1 MSPIN
6 RPTGNNGR
14 EYWRSLDQL
23 SQTGEFK
30 EFLNREFPQGASE
43 LEQVENNDWSRRNF
57 ITLMGA
63 SLALAGL
70 TSCRRP
76 ETHVLPYVKAPEE
89 IIPGIPIHYATVMP
103 FGTGAYGVVVETHEG
118 RPTKIEGN
126 ELHPSTRGSSNAW
139 IQASILNLYD
149 PDRSRRVIQGAAEKT
164 WSDFTAYWRGE
175 LTKYQANRGAGLAV
189 IAEQHN
195 SPTFARLIRQF
206 KSSFPSAT
214 FVTWEPAGD
223 EQRIEGARIATGKI
237 AQPVYDLAKAS
248 VIVSLDCDFVYGETE
263 SVTNARGFAD
273 GRRLKSEN
281 ESMNRLYVVESAF
294 TSTGATADH
303 RVCLQARRIGAF
315 AVQLAQA
322 LKKLGMA
329 IPSID
334 GLSPVDLADIDSKWV
349 AEIAKELVAYRGRSV
364 VMAGRRLPAAVHA
377 LVCAINAALENVGN
391 TVSWHAAPD
400 ASVTSTSDF
409 AALVA
414 AMKGGSISA
423 LVVLGGNP
431 VYSAPVDLAFS
442 EAYKKVGVTIQLGT
456 HVDETAEM
464 STWHIPQSHY
474 MEAWGDARSVD
485 GTLSAIQPLIE
496 PLYHSKSDIEML
508 GFIASGTDA
517 RGYDIVRE
525 TWGAS
530 IFALDFESKW
540 RRALHDGVVADSRM
554 TADPAIINSVA
565 VANAL
570 RVIDIPTDK
579 LSSSSMEIVFS
590 VSGATFDGRWSNN
603 GWLQEAPDPI
613 TKLTWDNAA
622 IMSVGTAEVLGF
634 SSGDIAKANYAGRSI
649 DLPVWIVPGNA
660 DNSVTVALGYGRRS
674 AGSVGTNV
682 GFDVNAIRTSNAPYF
697 DAGLTLAKTGR
708 TYLFS
713 TTQDHGSMEG
723 RPIIREATYE
733 EYRKDP
739 NFAPEMVEHPPL
751 ESMWNEHKYDTGYQ
765 WGMVIDLNACVG
777 CNTCTVAC
785 QSENNIPIV
794 GKEQVRKGRE
804 MHWIRLDRYFA
815 GSPDEPSVMHQPMA
829 CHHCELAPCEQVCPV
844 AATVHDHEGLNVMV
858 YNRCIGTKYCA
869 NNCPYKVRRF
879 NFWNYTKDYPETIKM
894 AQNPDVTVR
903 SRGVMEKCTYCV
915 QRISE
920 GRITAKKENREI
932 RDGEVRSACQQ
943 ACPTG
948 AIVFGNIRDT
958 TSAVSQAKKINRN
971 YVVLSELNTKPR
983 TSFLARVRNPNPVL
997 EGVSCGRG

>member
-1 MSPIN
+1 MSSVN
-6 RPTGNNGR
+6 RPDGRNGR

-70 TSCRRP
+70 ASCRRP

-89 IIPGIPIHYATVMP
+89 IIPGIAIQYATAMP
-103 FGTGAYGVVVETHEG
+103 LGTGVYGVVVEAHEG

-126 ELHPSTRGSSNAW
+126 ELHPSTKGASNAW

-149 PDRSRRVIQGAAEKT
+149 PDRSRRVMQGASEKT
-164 WSDFTAYWRGE
+164 WSDVTSFWRGE
-175 LTKYQANRGAGLAV
+175 LTKHQANKGAGLAV
-189 IAEQHN
+189 LSEQHN
-195 SPTFARLIRQF
+195 SPTFARLVRQF
-206 KSSFPSAT
+206 KSAFPMAT

-223 EQRIEGARIATGKI
+223 ELKIEGIRIATGSV

-248 VIVSLDCDFVYGETE
+248 VIVSLDCDFVFGESE
-263 SVTNARGFAD
+263 SVVNARGFAD
-273 GRRLKSEN
+273 GRRLKSEK

-303 RVCLQARRIGAF
+303 RICLQVQRIGAF
-315 AVQLAQA
+315 AIRLAQA
-322 LKKLGMA
+322 LRAKGLA
-329 IPSID
+329 IPSAD
-334 GLSPVDLADIDSKWV
+334 GLSSIDLSDIDSKWV
-349 AEIAKELVAYRGRSV
+349 SELASELLSSRGRSV
-364 VMAGRRLPAAVHA
+364 VMAGRRLPAPVHA
-377 LVCAINAALENVGN
+377 LVCAINSALDNVGS
-391 TVSWHAAPD
+391 TVAWHSAPD
-400 ASVTSTSDF
+400 VNVTNANEF
-409 AALVA
+409 ATLVN
-414 AMKGGSISA
+414 AMKSGSIST
-423 LVVLGGNP
+423 LFVLGGNP
-431 VYSAPVDLAFS
+431 VYSAPADLGFAD
-442 EAYKKVGVTIQLGT
+442 AYKKVATTIHLGT
-456 HVDETAEM
+456 HVDETAEV
-464 STWHIPQSHY
+464 STWHIPQSHFL
-474 MEAWGDARSVD
+474 EAWGDARSVD

-496 PLYHSKSDIEML
+496 PLYHSKSDIEL
-508 GFIASGTDA
+508 LALVVSGVDA

-530 IFALDFESKW
+530 ITALDFESKW
-540 RRALHDGVVADSRM
+540 RRALHDGVVADNR
-554 TADPAIINSVA
+554 TAAVPALIDSGA

-570 RVIDIPTDK
+570 RSADLSSDK
-579 LSSSSMEIVFS
+579 LSSSSMEIVFA
-590 VSGATFDGRWSNN
+590 VSGATFDGRWANN
-603 GWLQEAPDPI
+603 GWLQEVPDPI

-622 IMSVGTAEVLGF
+622 IMSVGTAEVLGLA
-634 SSGDIAKANYAGRSI
+634 SGDIVKAGYSGRSM

-674 AGSVGTNV
+674 AGSVGTDI
-682 GFDVNAIRTSNAPYF
+682 GFDVNALRTSKAPYF
-697 DAGLTLAKTGR
+697 DAGLTLSKTGR
-708 TYLFS
+708 TYVFS

-733 EYRKDP
+733 EYKRDP

-765 WGMVIDLNACVG
+765 WGMVIDLNSCVG
-777 CNTCTVAC
+777 CNACTVAC

-815 GSPDEPSVMHQPMA
+815 GSTDEPTVLHQPMA
-829 CHHCELAPCEQVCPV
+829 CHHCELAPCEQVCPG

-858 YNRCIGTKYCA
+858 YNRCIGTRYCS

-948 AIVFGNIRDT
+948 AITFGNILDPN
-958 TSAVSQAKKINRN
+958 SAVSQAKKINRN
-971 YVVLSELNTKPR
+971 YVVLEELNTKPR
-983 TSFLARVRNPNPVL
+983 TSYLARVRNPNPAL